1 MPARSPSFL
10 PHLVQFVQGGSRSLF
25 DMTND
30 PIKGI
35 LLADTTAETTKSN
48 EPLTDNDGSNFGGD
62 HSDFLLSIPPFENC
76 QEAIPSHSTPSPAPS
91 LKARQAKTQ
100 AQDDGG
106 RRHPRAL
113 TPQPPVA

>member
-100 AQDDGG
+100 AQDDSV
-106 RRHPRAL
+106 RRHPLAL
-113 TPQPPVA
+113 PPQPPVT